1 MSVFG
6 IKTHLKLEVCLHPF
20 PLNHNKLATEVV
32 YTVNMIIIE
41 RKPSLLE
48 SPKFVKSSL
57 MGNRREQN
65 GRISASAALMFRFR

>member
-48 SPKFVKSSL
+48 SSKFVKTFPD
-57 MGNRREQN
+57 GQPARAKRC
-65 GRISASAALMFRFR
+65 ISASAALMFRFR